1 MVGRLLK
8 NKRTNKDTRQNKT
21 IAQQLTDIQSV
32 EFSFPFR
39 YVFCLW
45 WCGRIVWRRIINDS
59 TLYVAEFFRHPS
71 FSLLFFLGYGFSPFT
86 WISPLSSLVPVQL
99 QLLRPLR
106 WSHILVVI
114 QTNSPLFTWPRPCW
128 WESLPMS
135 FVLPMVVCA
144 LVGPLHGVVFLFLSF
159 SSSIKFIYLIFF
171 LLLLLFG

>member
-1 MVGRLLK
+1 MFFV
-8 NKRTNKDTRQNKT
+8 
-21 IAQQLTDIQSV
+21 
-32 EFSFPFR
+32 
-39 YVFCLW
+39 
-45 WCGRIVWRRIINDS
+45 CGGAGASCEGGIINDS

-86 WISPLSSLVPVQL
+86 WISPRSSLVPVQL

-144 LVGPLHGVVFLFLSF
+144 LVGPLHGVVVLFLSF

-171 LLLLLFG
+171 FTSLALWLARAHTHSPGGAPAVFAYVAHTCPEGGNITNCTS